1 MSNDNFNNNNNI
13 NNTGRHYTGRGNNE
27 TGRHG
32 TGRMNDDAGSNNTGR
47 HNSGG
52 SNGTGRMND
61 KSASDRTEP
70 PAPADSGRA
79 RKKPFFLF
87 RAADT
92 TIELISSII
101 SGFFKVFGT
110 LLLIIAVTGMLFA
123 CVFAYYVKTSLTPN
137 LDISLDD
144 YKLNQSSTIYYQD
157 AGGEWRELGTISG
170 RQNRVWVDYS
180 DIPWYMEKAVV
191 AIEDKRFYDHK
202 GVDWYRT
209 SGAFIKMF
217 ATMQNSYG
225 GSTITQQLI
234 KNLTGQDQV
243 TVQRKLTEIFG
254 ALELEKRYDKQEII
268 EWYLNA
274 VYFGEGCYGV
284 QTAAQTYFGKDVSEL
299 SLAECASIVGITNK
313 PTYYDPFYNEENNK
327 ERQETILREMYE
339 QGYIDYQMYTDAVA
353 EELVFTRSVDDDY
366 TQRIY
371 SYYEE
376 VVIDDL
382 IHDLMERKGISRE
395 AATTLV
401 YNGGYKIYCCLDVGV
416 QSAIDSIY
424 TDLSAIPGGTRNG
437 EQLQS
442 AIVVMNPFDGRILG
456 LAGGV
461 GTKDRNF
468 PLNRATGTYR
478 SPGSSI
484 KPLAS
489 YGPAVDMGLITP
501 TTLVN
506 DMPGMHL
513 SGTNWFPA
521 NDSNFYFY
529 GTVTIYQALENSLN
543 TVAAQI
549 VDKLTPQTSYNYL
562 TSKLGFTSLLPSDA
576 DYAPM
581 ALGQMAYG
589 VTVREMAQAYCSFVN
604 DGVFTYGRTY
614 SLVTDFDGNT
624 IIDNSP
630 VTIDAFKPNTAY
642 TMTYMLQNAVE
653 NGTGKEAR
661 LYNMP
666 VAGKT
671 GSSTDYKDRWFC
683 GVTPYYCAAVWTGYD
698 IPQVVTGNGN
708 PAAQLWRKVMQ
719 QLHDG
724 LEYKAFTYPY
734 IGENT
739 GIFGITN
746 GYTSDLDTGTDD
758 DFTGWGSSSGDTGLD
773 WGSGSGDTGIDWGSG
788 SGDTGIDWGNNSGG
802 TGWGDNSGWGGIDWG
817 NGTDYLG

>member
-1 MSNDNFNNNNNI
+1 MNNDSSK
-13 NNTGRHYTGRGNNE
+13 NNTGRIGNDSTGNTGRDS
-27 TGRHG
+27 
-32 TGRMNDDAGSNNTGR
+32 TGRMNG
-47 HNSGG
+47 
-52 SNGTGRMND
+52 GTGRI
-61 KSASDRTEP
+61 SP
-70 PAPADSGRA
+70 PAQEPSGGA
-79 RKKPFFLF
+79 RKKPHFVFK
-87 RAADT
+87 AADVT
-92 TIELISSII
+92 VELISSIFSTI
-101 SGFFKVFGT
+101 FKVFGSI
-110 LLLIIAVTGMLFA
+110 LLIFIITGMLFA
-123 CVFAYYVKTSLTPN
+123 CVFAYYVKTCLTPN
-137 LDISLDD
+137 LDLSLDD

-157 AGGEWRELGTISG
+157 AGGEWRELSTLSG
-170 RQNRVWVDYS
+170 KQKRVWVDYG

-209 SGAFIKMF
+209 SGAFVKMF

-284 QTAAQTYFGKDVSEL
+284 QTAAQTYFGKDVKDL
-299 SLAECASIVGITNK
+299 SLAECAAIVGITNK

-339 QGYIDYQMYTDAVA
+339 QGYIDYQMYKEAV
-353 EELVFTRSVDDDY
+353 EEPLVFTHSAEEET

-376 VVIDDL
+376 VVIADV
-382 IHDLMERKGISRE
+382 INDLMERKGISRE
-395 AATTLV
+395 AAQTLV
-401 YNGGYKIYCCLDVGV
+401 YNGGYKIYCCVDVSV
-416 QSAIDSIY
+416 QSAIDAVY
-424 TDLSAIPGGTRNG
+424 TDLTAIPRASRDQ
-437 EQLQS
+437 QLQS
-442 AIVVMNPFDGRILG
+442 AIVVMNPYDGRILG

-461 GTKDRNF
+461 GVKDRNF

-489 YGPAVDMGLITP
+489 YGPAVDTGLITP
-501 TTLVN
+501 NTLVN
-506 DMPGMHL
+506 DQAGMHL

-521 NDSNFYFY
+521 NDSNIYY
-529 GTVTIYQALENSLN
+529 GTVTIYQALQYSLN

-549 VDKLTPQTSYNYL
+549 VDKLGPQTSYNYL
-562 TSKLGFTSLLPSDA
+562 TTKLGFTSLVPADA

-581 ALGQMAYG
+581 ALGQLTNG
-589 VTVREMAQAYCSFVN
+589 VTVREMAQAYCAFVN
-604 DGVFTYGRTY
+604 DGIFTYGRTY

-624 IIDNSP
+624 VIDNSP
-630 VTIDAFKPNTAY
+630 TTISAFKPNTAY
-642 TMTYMLQNAVE
+642 TMTYMMQNAVE
-653 NGTGKEAR
+653 NGTGREAR

-671 GSSTDYKDRWFC
+671 GTSGDYKDRWFC
-683 GVTPYYCAAVWTGYD
+683 GVTPYYVAAVWTGFD
-698 IPQVVTGNGN
+698 TPATINVSGN
-708 PAAQLWRKVMQ
+708 PAAQLWKKVMQ
-719 QLHDG
+719 PLHDG

-734 IGENT
+734 IGGNT
-739 GIFGITN
+739 GIFGIQDSVYPSN
-746 GYTSDLDTGTDD
+746 DFDSSDY
-758 DFTGWGSSSGDTGLD
+758 
-773 WGSGSGDTGIDWGSG
+773 
-788 SGDTGIDWGNNSGG
+788 
-802 TGWGDNSGWGGIDWG
+802 TGWGDSSGSDSSDWGNSGSTDWGNSDSSDWGSNWGWGGIDWG
-817 NGTDYLG
+817 NSGGTSFLG

>member
-1 MSNDNFNNNNNI
+1 MNNDSSK
-13 NNTGRHYTGRGNNE
+13 NNTGRIGNDSTGNTGRDN
-27 TGRHG
+27 
-32 TGRMNDDAGSNNTGR
+32 TGRMNGGTGR
-47 HNSGG
+47 ISPPAQEPSGG
-52 SNGTGRMND
+52 S
-61 KSASDRTEP
+61 
-70 PAPADSGRA
+70 A
-79 RKKPFFLF
+79 RKKPHFVFK
-87 RAADT
+87 AADVT
-92 TIELISSII
+92 VELISSIFSTI
-101 SGFFKVFGT
+101 FKVFGSI
-110 LLLIIAVTGMLFA
+110 LLIFIITGMLFA
-123 CVFAYYVKTSLTPN
+123 CVFAYYVKTCLTPN
-137 LDISLDD
+137 LDLSLDD

-157 AGGEWRELGTISG
+157 AGGEWRELSTLSG
-170 RQNRVWVDYS
+170 KQKRVWVDYG

-209 SGAFIKMF
+209 SGAFVKMF

-284 QTAAQTYFGKDVSEL
+284 QTAAQTYFGKDVKDL
-299 SLAECASIVGITNK
+299 SLAECAAIVGITNK

-339 QGYIDYQMYTDAVA
+339 QGYIDYQMYKEAV
-353 EELVFTRSVDDDY
+353 EEPLVFTHSAEEET

-376 VVIDDL
+376 VVIADV
-382 IHDLMERKGISRE
+382 INDLMERKGISRE
-395 AATTLV
+395 TAQTLV
-401 YNGGYKIYCCLDVGV
+401 YNGGYKIYCCVDVSV
-416 QSAIDSIY
+416 QSAIDAVY
-424 TDLSAIPGGTRNG
+424 TDLTAIPRASRDQ
-437 EQLQS
+437 QLQS
-442 AIVVMNPFDGRILG
+442 AIVVMNPYDGRILG

-461 GTKDRNF
+461 GVKDRNF

-489 YGPAVDMGLITP
+489 YGPAVDTGLITP
-501 TTLVN
+501 NTLVN
-506 DMPGMHL
+506 DQAGMHL

-521 NDSNFYFY
+521 NDSNIYY
-529 GTVTIYQALENSLN
+529 GTVTIYQALQYSLN

-549 VDKLTPQTSYNYL
+549 VDKLGPQTSYNYL
-562 TSKLGFTSLLPSDA
+562 TTKLGFTSLVPADA

-581 ALGQMAYG
+581 ALGQLTNG
-589 VTVREMAQAYCSFVN
+589 VTVREMAQAYCAFVN
-604 DGVFTYGRTY
+604 DGIFTYGRTY

-624 IIDNSP
+624 VIDNSP
-630 VTIDAFKPNTAY
+630 TTISAFKPNTAY
-642 TMTYMLQNAVE
+642 TMTYMMQNAVE
-653 NGTGKEAR
+653 NGTGREAR

-671 GSSTDYKDRWFC
+671 GTSGDYKDRWFC
-683 GVTPYYCAAVWTGYD
+683 GVTPYYVAAVWTGFD
-698 IPQVVTGNGN
+698 TPATINVSGN
-708 PAAQLWRKVMQ
+708 PAAQLWKKVMQ
-719 QLHDG
+719 PLHDG

-734 IGENT
+734 IGGNT
-739 GIFGITN
+739 GIFGIQDSVYPSN
-746 GYTSDLDTGTDD
+746 DFDSSDY
-758 DFTGWGSSSGDTGLD
+758 
-773 WGSGSGDTGIDWGSG
+773 
-788 SGDTGIDWGNNSGG
+788 
-802 TGWGDNSGWGGIDWG
+802 TGWGDSSGSDSSDWGNSGSTDWGNSDSSDWGSNWGWGGIDWG
-817 NGTDYLG
+817 NSGGTSFLG

>member
-1 MSNDNFNNNNNI
+1 MPVPAALRGAWYTCPSEGGVRRTMNNDNSKNGA
-13 NNTGRHYTGRGNNE
+13 GRIAKGDSGRISKSE
-27 TGRHG
+27 TGRV
-32 TGRMNDDAGSNNTGR
+32 NAGDTA
-47 HNSGG
+47 GG
-52 SNGTGRMND
+52 AEAAQER
-61 KSASDRTEP
+61 P
-70 PAPADSGRA
+70 
-79 RKKPFFLF
+79 KKRRVPVLK
-87 RAADT
+87 AADV
-92 TIELISSII
+92 TIELVSSAV
-101 SGFFKVFGT
+101 STVFKVFGT
-110 LLLIIAVTGMLFA
+110 VLLILAITGMLFA
-123 CVFAYYVKTSLTPN
+123 CVFAYYVKTCLTPN
-137 LDISLDD
+137 LDLSLDD

-157 AGGEWRELGTISG
+157 AAGEWRELSTLSG
-170 RQNRVWVDYS
+170 RQKRIWVDYS

-284 QTAAQTYFGKDVSEL
+284 QTAAQTYFGKDVKDL
-299 SLAECASIVGITNK
+299 SLAECASIVGITNM

-327 ERQETILREMYE
+327 KRQETILREMYE
-339 QGYIDYQMYTDAVA
+339 QGYIDYAMYKDAVA
-353 EELVFTRSVDDDY
+353 EELVFIHSAEEEV

-376 VVIDDL
+376 VVIDDV
-382 IHDLMERKGISRE
+382 IKDLMERKGISKE
-395 AATTLV
+395 TAQTLV
-401 YNGGYKIYCCLDVGV
+401 YNGGYKIYCCLDVSV
-416 QSAIDSIY
+416 QTAIDTIY
-424 TDLSAIPGGTRNG
+424 TDLTAIPRTGGDQ
-437 EQLQS
+437 QLQS
-442 AIVVMNPFDGRILG
+442 AIVVMNPYDGRILG
-456 LAGGV
+456 LSGGV
-461 GTKDRNF
+461 GMKDRNF

-489 YGPAVDMGLITP
+489 YGPAVDTGLITP

-506 DMPGMHL
+506 DQAGLHL
-513 SGTNWFPA
+513 SGTDWYPA
-521 NDSNFYFY
+521 NDSNVYY
-529 GTVTIYQALENSLN
+529 GVVTIYQALQYSLN

-549 VDKLTPQTSYNYL
+549 VDKLGPQTSYNYL
-562 TSKLGFTSLLPSDA
+562 TTKLGFTSLVPADA
-576 DYAPM
+576 NYAPM
-581 ALGQMAYG
+581 ALGQLTNG
-589 VTVREMAQAYCSFVN
+589 VTVREMAQAYCAFVN
-604 DGVFTYGRTY
+604 DGIFTYGRTY

-624 IIDNSP
+624 VIDNSP
-630 VTIDAFKPNTAY
+630 STISAFKPNTAY
-642 TMTYMLQNAVE
+642 TMTYMMQNAVE

-661 LYNMP
+661 LYSVP

-671 GSSTDYKDRWFC
+671 GTSGDYKDRWFC
-683 GVTPYYCAAVWTGYD
+683 GVTPYYVAAVWTGFD
-698 IPQVVTGNGN
+698 TPQTINVSGN

-719 QLHDG
+719 PLHDG

-739 GIFGITN
+739 GIFGIQDSLYPSN
-746 GYTSDLDTGTDD
+746 DFSDN
-758 DFTGWGSSSGDTGLD
+758 DFTGWGNSTGTD
-773 WGSGSGDTGIDWGSG
+773 GST
-788 SGDTGIDWGNNSGG
+788 
-802 TGWGDNSGWGGIDWG
+802 WGDNSGTVGDSDPWGGNSGTVTDPWGNSSGGNLWGGSDWG
-817 NGTDYLG
+817 LSGGTSYLG